1 MWDKFLPTL
10 HAAEDQLKIGLDQ
23 ISDEEAKAIYS
34 QLVAIN
40 TEMYWHYL
48 EPYRVR
54 LRLKFHEESRND

>member
-10 HAAEDQLKIGLDQ
+10 HAAEDQLKLGLDQ
-23 ISDEEAKAIYS
+23 VSEEEAKAIYS

-40 TEMYWHYL
+40 MEVYWHYL

-54 LRLKFHEESRND
+54 LGLKNSND

>member
-1 MWDKFLPTL
+1 MWDKFLL
-10 HAAEDQLKIGLDQ
+10 VMHSAEDQLNLGLDQ
-23 ISDEEAKAIYS
+23 ISEEDAKAIYS

-54 LRLKFHEESRND
+54 LRLKFDEERSND